1 MQAPANDNTRLRVLV
16 VDDDP
21 DIALVVRTTLA
32 SEYDVVVAPS
42 GVAALERIHE
52 YEPDVIVMDVMM
64 PVLDGFDTSR
74 AIRKDAR
81 YANVPILFLTAR
93 TDNDAVR
100 EAMLAG
106 GDFFLPKPFETSQLL
121 SRVRELVEKHRVQ
134 PQPKRFSL
142 QELTATGSSL
152 APQMR
157 SEQSPEAVTPMAEP
171 NVTKTA
177 PSRSL
182 MEQLR
187 GTAAPRRVRVLAVD
201 DDLDTVNYVKSI
213 LRDDYEIITAT
224 DPELA
229 IEKIFAYQPDILL
242 LDIMMPKLT
251 GFQVAQLIRTNR
263 RLRAVRIVYVSS
275 RSDFQAI
282 QKAFNLGAC
291 EYIEKPFTPEQL
303 RRKLLEITKQPD
315 FVCSKKR
322 LDYAEVLRRES
333 DF

>member
-1 MQAPANDNTRLRVLV
+1 
-16 VDDDP
+16 
-21 DIALVVRTTLA
+21 
-32 SEYDVVVAPS
+32 
-42 GVAALERIHE
+42 
-52 YEPDVIVMDVMM
+52 
-64 PVLDGFDTSR
+64 
-74 AIRKDAR
+74 
-81 YANVPILFLTAR
+81 
-93 TDNDAVR
+93 
-100 EAMLAG
+100 
-106 GDFFLPKPFETSQLL
+106 
-121 SRVRELVEKHRVQ
+121 
-134 PQPKRFSL
+134 
-142 QELTATGSSL
+142 
-152 APQMR
+152 
-157 SEQSPEAVTPMAEP
+157 MAEP

-177 PSRSL
+177 PPRSL
-182 MEQLR
+182 VEQLR

-282 QKAFNLGAC
+282 QKAFKLGAC